1 MNPQNSQLPP
11 QQRRKQFLYGLGN
24 VMLQRGVPL
33 PPQLTGIPY
42 PPTYDPS
49 ASPWRT
55 LDISNTDVGVVRL
68 AGKEVDLYKLWA
80 LVQQAGG
87 SAKVRF
93 SYIPSRTLADA
104 LVAQP
109 TKYVGPAYAAPRPA

>member
-1 MNPQNSQLPP
+1 MNPTAQLAP

-33 PPQLTGIPY
+33 PPQLTGVPY
-42 PPTYDPS
+42 PATYDPS
-49 ASPWRT
+49 TSPWRS
-55 LDISNTDVGVVRL
+55 LEISNTDIGVVRL

-87 SAKVRF
+87 GTKVC
-93 SYIPSRTLADA
+93 SSHLPSENRIN
-104 LVAQP
+104 V
-109 TKYVGPAYAAPRPA
+109 RSS